1 MNFEEAFA
9 HYKDGIATEE
19 EKAFV
24 RQQLEIANAFVAD
37 DEKRQ
42 SVPVAEA
49 SDDDVKKAKK
59 KFKWRYVVIPALS
72 LICTLLAIAA
82 ILGGVFGSAA
92 SYAKQSVV
100 FGKYDCEVIAREKLE
115 EVIPSSSLPSLAS
128 TFEVDDVDTEFNYVA
143 HDIKKSYYSYYFTFE
158 RDKKAY
164 PDDNE
169 VKVII
174 EVNTVT
180 GVATLVKIK
189 DR

>member
-1 MNFEEAFA
+1 M
-9 HYKDGIATEE
+9 
-19 EKAFV
+19 
-24 RQQLEIANAFVAD
+24 
-37 DEKRQ
+37 
-42 SVPVAEA
+42 
-49 SDDDVKKAKK
+49 
-59 KFKWRYVVIPALS
+59 
-72 LICTLLAIAA
+72 
-82 ILGGVFGSAA
+82 FGSAA
-92 SYAKQSVV
+92 SYAKRSVV
-100 FGKYDCEVIAREKLE
+100 FGKNDCEVIAREKLE

-158 RDKKAY
+158 RDKKVY

>member
-9 HYKDGIATEE
+9 RYKDGVATDE
-19 EKAFV
+19 EKEYV
-24 RQQLEIANAFVAD
+24 KQQLEIANSFVAD

-59 KFKWRYVVIPALS
+59 KFKWRYVVIPAIS
-72 LICTLLAIAA
+72 LICALLVIAA

-92 SYAKQSVV
+92 TYAHNARA
-100 FGKYDCEVIAREKLE
+100 YDKNACEAIAWEKLV
-115 EVIPSSSLPSLAS
+115 EVATENDFSSYLP
-128 TFEVDDVDTEFNYVA
+128 TFEVDDVDKEFNYVA
-143 HDIKKSYYSYYFTFE
+143 HDIKQSYYSYFFTFE
-158 RDKKAY
+158 RNDDLYLDKT
-164 PDDNE
+164 DI
-169 VKVII
+169 KVVI

-189 DR
+189 NR